1 MRSYSTSLASLSTA
15 SVPAPSP
22 LLPRELGLPP
32 RTEDLRTNG
41 RAVSGQGLQPPGC
54 SVGNGR
60 GLPPGIPDRAPRA
73 GRAMSAVCTA
83 SPRGPRETGQRR
95 RCRGTDWRLLP
106 RGANA
111 RTGGSTPHARLQA
124 RGPGRRPGGREAPGS
139 VLLRPGHASPRRGPA
154 PVGDFRASPRP
165 VGRSLPTSLLLC
177 PHTFPGLLG

>member
-1 MRSYSTSLASLSTA
+1 MRSYSTSLASLSTG

-22 LLPRELGLPP
+22 LLPRESGLPP

-83 SPRGPRETGQRR
+83 SPRGPRETGGLRGRGGGAGGLTGGFFHPEQTHGLEEAPPTLACRPGGPGGGREEGKPPGPCCSVPDTLLPVAVQRR
-95 RCRGTDWRLLP
+95 RATSVRP
-106 RGANA
+106 PA
-111 RTGGSTPHARLQA
+111 R
-124 RGPGRRPGGREAPGS
+124 
-139 VLLRPGHASPRRGPA
+139 
-154 PVGDFRASPRP
+154 
-165 VGRSLPTSLLLC
+165 
-177 PHTFPGLLG
+177 